1 MTDSRQKPDHFPY
14 KMLELY
20 QAEGCGY
27 SQKVRKALTALGVSY
42 VIHNPRTAAG
52 ETRNEQSH
60 DQLLSLGGENQ
71 IPFLVDHHRG
81 VTMYESDD
89 IVDYLNTRYG

>member
-1 MTDSRQKPDHFPY
+1 
-14 KMLELY
+14 MLELY

-27 SQKVRKALTALGVSY
+27 SQKVREVLTVLGVSY

-52 ETRNEQSH
+52 ETRNDQTH
-60 DQLLSLGGENQ
+60 DELCTLGGQDQ
-71 IPFLVDHHRG
+71 IPFLVDRQRA

-89 IVDYLNTRYG
+89 IVDYLKTHYG